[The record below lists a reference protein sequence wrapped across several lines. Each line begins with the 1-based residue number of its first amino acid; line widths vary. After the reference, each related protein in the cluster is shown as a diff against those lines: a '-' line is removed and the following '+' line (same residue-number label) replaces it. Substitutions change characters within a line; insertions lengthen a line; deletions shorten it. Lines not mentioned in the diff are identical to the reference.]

1 MSPNSATIKTADP
14 KAQSFLG
21 REFLTWLWFRC
32 EADGGTFELP
42 PRGAVEDAKKA
53 KKKKDD
59 EPEPDREVGVV
70 FNDYVSLVSDGDERE
85 ENILKKGS
93 PHRSAEARM
102 ALLVG
107 KLVSAAKLEVARG
120 ERSWTVTLTG
130 ETLDFRSVK
139 YPDAEGDEPEER
151 SIDRLSAMQE
161 LGEIVDGLY
170 GLFLGVRT
178 SPDWDAKEVP
188 AIARWIKK
196 RAGTKAAE

>member
-1 MSPNSATIKTADP
+1 MAPKSATIKTADP

-42 PRGAVEDAKKA
+42 PRGAASDAA
-53 KKKKDD
+53 RPRKKDD

-93 PHRSAEARM
+93 AHRSAEARM

-107 KLVSAAKLEVARG
+107 KLVAAAKL
-120 ERSWTVTLTG
+120 
-130 ETLDFRSVK
+130 
-139 YPDAEGDEPEER
+139 
-151 SIDRLSAMQE
+151 
-161 LGEIVDGLY
+161 
-170 GLFLGVRT
+170 
-178 SPDWDAKEVP
+178 
-188 AIARWIKK
+188 
-196 RAGTKAAE
+196 

>member
-1 MSPNSATIKTADP
+1 MAPKTATIKAADP
-14 KAQSFLG
+14 KAQAFLG

-42 PRGAVEDAKKA
+42 PEGKAPAKKG
-53 KKKKDD
+53 KSKDD
-59 EPEPDREVGVV
+59 EADESREVGVI

-93 PHRSAEARM
+93 AHRSAEARM

-120 ERSWTVTLTG
+120 ERSWTVTLSG

-139 YPDAEGDEPEER
+139 YPDPQSDDAGER
-151 SIDRLSAMQE
+151 SIERLEAMQE
-161 LGEIVDGLY
+161 LGDIVDGLY

-178 SPDWDAKEVP
+178 TPQWDTIEVP